1 MEVQASA
8 DHDNFIVKVADD
20 SLDTNK
26 MPSIESYESGEVDK
40 KKRLKKL
47 FLIRRLFRWKSD
59 LEPLTPISDGLSSPS
74 ERLSFKSDGS
84 SPKITTS
91 SYSSFFGLSDIGKKV
106 REKGDVSAGLT
117 FGTFP
122 VPRSPILHTEDL
134 DMTAVRSCIVHN
146 HIAVASETGN
156 STETVAAVGETAIL
170 MESAIKDM
178 GQSCPSTLT
187 FHAENH
193 NNHDIID
200 DYHPSKVHGSK
211 VLSES
216 PPASFETT
224 PHDRVVCEISEELVD
239 KVEYKNLETI
249 VRSEQSA
256 IQETS
261 ALKLLISRDAINI
274 NVSEKVV
281 IEDLSTPP
289 DCKLI
294 PTIPAAA
301 RTGLDDSTSI
311 SAATH
316 RVGQS
321 PKCKLIPTIPAAA
334 RTGLD
339 ESTSISAATHR
350 VGQSPK
356 CKLIPTIPAAART
369 GLDDSTSISAAP
381 QKVGLSSASL
391 LKGLLSKGRN
401 NNRVLNQ
408 IFFKVDEIQESTTL
422 QAVTKGVSVAAVVKK
437 FQSFTTSEAV
447 SFDDDSEADGEAEE
461 LVDDHDHN
469 IERLDESCLR
479 KANEEGSKV
488 GASVTKSSETSPLST
503 GRFQK
508 RLVYLNSVDKLNS
521 SLDKVYNQ
529 KIRNS
534 DVNFDPSSL
543 SSDDSQNESSR
554 CKGSIYEEGS
564 SESYNMNDF
573 AEPDSFD
580 GVVPEDD
587 ISDVF
592 NFEILMDLEKAA
604 EDCKEENLQ
613 PDIENVKYTEVS
625 DAQEI
630 VIQVGEGHGNISEN
644 NKTVVVHPIQVSF
657 FARLF
662 GVNGPICCGG
672 VIRSDNNSLIDS
684 YETLDKNQVTV
695 SSDNVTS
702 EEGEYDN
709 SMV

>member
-1 MEVQASA
+1 MEVQAPA

-193 NNHDIID
+193 NNHDMID

-256 IQETS
+256 IQEIS
-261 ALKLLISRDAINI
+261 ALKLLISEDAINI
-274 NVSEKVV
+274 KVSEKVI

-294 PTIPAAA
+294 PTIPAAT

-339 ESTSISAATHR
+339 Y
-350 VGQSPK
+350 
-356 CKLIPTIPAAART
+356 
-369 GLDDSTSISAAP
+369 STSISAAP
-381 QKVGLSSASL
+381 QKVGLSSAGL

-408 IFFKVDEIQESTTL
+408 IFFKVDEIQEPTTL

-479 KANEEGSKV
+479 KANEEGSKL
-488 GASVTKSSETSPLST
+488 GDRVTKSSETSPLST

-644 NKTVVVHPIQVSF
+644 NKTVVIHPIQVSF

-672 VIRSDNNSLIDS
+672 VIRSDDNSLVDR
-684 YETLDKNQVTV
+684 YEILDKNQVTV